1 MKHALP
7 IISVF
12 LALTAVQ
19 AAPVIAQDASTEEAP
34 AETDGLETGTLSI
47 TTEEGAVE
55 FSIEIADEPEE
66 ISFGLME
73 RESLPEN
80 AGMLFDF
87 GNPREPAM
95 WMKNTLIPLDMIFIA
110 SDGTIQMIARNT
122 VPGSLRTISPGM
134 PVKGVLEIN
143 GGRAAELG
151 IKPGDT
157 VNHAIFGTNDG

>member
-1 MKHALP
+1 MTHRFTHALSGLLFSL
-7 IISVF
+7 I
-12 LALTAVQ
+12 LAVPAFAQ
-19 AAPVIAQDASTEEAP
+19 AAETEP
-34 AETDGLETGTLSI
+34 LSIETDDG
-47 TTEEGAVE
+47 VQE
-55 FSIEIADEPEE
+55 FSVEIADEPEE

-73 RESLPEN
+73 RESLGEN

-95 WMKNTLIPLDMIFIA
+95 WMKNTLIPLDMLFIT

-134 PVKGVLEIN
+134 PVKAVLEIN

-151 IKPGDT
+151 IEPGDKIE
-157 VNHAIFGTNDG
+157 HRIFQNADG